1 MSQTL
6 SSLARLTLRQLRT
19 IASELGVPLYSR
31 KSKEALVGEVAERQ
45 EKRGEDL
52 KAIEQELSEYSQ
64 ALIERPIW
72 LALSKVDQLD
82 DADLQDLMEEMAETF
97 PYRPV
102 YGISALGD
110 VGLDELKNDLM
121 QYLIDERMQAAEDPD
136 FAEHLQ
142 SLEKRISDAG
152 HTMIKRTIIPDDV
165 SQIKNTLDT
174 MSKEENIDCIIT
186 TGGTGLTGRDTTP
199 EAVNAIASKHI
210 DGFGELFRQV
220 SFEKIGTSAIQSRA
234 VAALI
239 NSTYVFCLPGSTGA
253 CKDGWDEILQYQLD
267 IRHKPCN
274 FVEIMPRL
282 NEK

>member
-1 MSQTL
+1 MPIDT
-6 SSLARLTLRQLRT
+6 SLDFVPINIAVITISDTRT
-19 IASELGVPLYSR
+19 KGNDTS
-31 KSKEALVGEVAERQ
+31 
-45 EKRGEDL
+45 
-52 KAIEQELSEYSQ
+52 
-64 ALIERPIW
+64 
-72 LALSKVDQLD
+72 
-82 DADLQDLMEEMAETF
+82 
-97 PYRPV
+97 
-102 YGISALGD
+102 GD
-110 VGLDELKNDLM
+110 T
-121 QYLIDERMQAAEDPD
+121 
-136 FAEHLQ
+136 
-142 SLEKRISDAG
+142 LEKRITNAG
-152 HTMIKRTIIPDDV
+152 HKMIKRTIIPDDV
-165 SQIKNTLDT
+165 SQIKDTLNT

-199 EAVNAIASKHI
+199 EAVNAIASKQI

-253 CKDGWDEILQYQLD
+253 CKDGWDEILQFQLD

>member
-1 MSQTL
+1 MAIDTSIDFVPINIAIITI
-6 SSLARLTLRQLRT
+6 SDSRT
-19 IASELGVPLYSR
+19 IENDTS
-31 KSKEALVGEVAERQ
+31 
-45 EKRGEDL
+45 
-52 KAIEQELSEYSQ
+52 
-64 ALIERPIW
+64 
-72 LALSKVDQLD
+72 
-82 DADLQDLMEEMAETF
+82 
-97 PYRPV
+97 
-102 YGISALGD
+102 GD
-110 VGLDELKNDLM
+110 T
-121 QYLIDERMQAAEDPD
+121 
-136 FAEHLQ
+136 
-142 SLEKRISDAG
+142 LEKRIKDSG
-152 HTMIKRTIIPDDV
+152 HNMLKRIIIPDDV
-165 SQIKNTLDT
+165 QQIKDILDT
-174 MSKEENIDCIIT
+174 ISQEKEVDCIIT

-199 EAVNAIASKHI
+199 EAVKEIASKHI